1 MREVGLHAILVDNYL
16 KKKIPLSIA
25 DSSFIEFTVDTNSE
39 SYENRFM
46 VLFERVSTTEYSAAK
61 NELFKTGSFVVT
73 PNPTENNTISIQFSN
88 QSIGKYK
95 IHLINNSGQIVF
107 NRSIKVKEANGKDS
121 IMPGIIASGSYQL
134 VIIAEDE
141 RKSVQQVII
150 K

>member
-25 DSSFIEFTVDTNSE
+25 NSSFIEFTVDTNSE

-95 IHLINNSGQIVF
+95 IHLMNNSGQIVF